1 MSPEQAR
8 GEKLDSRTDL
18 FSFGAVLFEM
28 ATGRQ
33 AFPGETSALVFDAIL
48 NREPVSVSVLNPRIP
63 QKLEEIIDK
72 ALEKDPK
79 LRYQNASDLRTDLM
93 RLKRDTESG
102 RQVFRAAGVG
112 TADTATL
119 DGVFERQPSSS
130 PRSARPE
137 YGRCA
142 RCKRPE
148 EASARGFAWR
158 CDDRLRHGRFR
169 VQPIPAR

>member
-1 MSPEQAR
+1 
-8 GEKLDSRTDL
+8 
-18 FSFGAVLFEM
+18 M
-28 ATGRQ
+28 ATGQQ

-63 QKLEEIIDK
+63 QKLEEIIHK

-102 RQVFRAAGVG
+102 RQVSRAAGVG
-112 TADTATL
+112 AADAAPLGGASSVSRQATPAPL
-119 DGVFERQPSSS
+119 APD
-130 PRSARPE
+130 

-148 EASARGFAWR
+148 EASRARFCSA
-158 CDDRLRHGRFR
+158 
-169 VQPIPAR
+169 